1 MQRWITLSTFTVVL
15 AARGLAF
22 EPPRLIQP
30 SDILAVAAVE
40 ATVKISLK
48 PFAAYKIIPP
58 GNVSGIQFGFQ
69 IRACKGHYRVSD
81 ARANT
86 ITITCPNDAC
96 AIELAASIKAIILN
110 QRVKA

>member
-15 AARGLAF
+15 AARGLAL
-22 EPPRLIQP
+22 EPSGLIQP
-30 SDILAVAAVE
+30 SDILGVAAIE

-48 PFAAYKIIPP
+48 PSAAYKIIPP
-58 GNVSGIQFGFQ
+58 GSVSGIRFGFP
-69 IRACKGHYRVSD
+69 IRACEGRYRVSD

-96 AIELAASIKAIILN
+96 AIELAASIKAIIFN
-110 QRVKA
+110 EHVKA